1 MAPPARCSVP
11 MARVRRYPDTMAET
25 FNNASVKLTTTS
37 ATDIYQAPT
46 ANAGD
51 RAIVLSCLVANVD
64 GSAAAD
70 ITITVT
76 DGSNAVLSTLASTI
90 TVPADASLEVIANK
104 LILKQSQKIRAT
116 ASAASDL
123 EVTLSALEITV

>member
-1 MAPPARCSVP
+1 
-11 MARVRRYPDTMAET
+11 MAET

-64 GSAAAD
+64 GSAAAN

-90 TVPADASLEVIANK
+90 TVPADASLEIIANK
-104 LILKQSQKIRAT
+104 LILKQSQKMRAT
-116 ASAASDL
+116 ASVASDL
-123 EVTLSALEITV
+123 EVTLSALEITI

>member
-1 MAPPARCSVP
+1 
-11 MARVRRYPDTMAET
+11 MAEI
-25 FNNASVKLTTTS
+25 FNNASVKLTSTS

-46 ANAGD
+46 GNASD
-51 RAIVLSCLVANVD
+51 RAIILSCLVANVD
-64 GSAAAD
+64 GTAAAS

-76 DGSNAVLSTLASTI
+76 DGSNAVLSTLASTV

-116 ASAASDL
+116 ASAANDL
-123 EVTLSALEITV
+123 EVTLSALEITA

>member
-1 MAPPARCSVP
+1 
-11 MARVRRYPDTMAET
+11 MAET
-25 FNNASVKLTTTS
+25 FDNASVKLTTTS

-46 ANAGD
+46 GDAAD

-64 GSAAAD
+64 GTDSAD

-76 DGSNAVLSTLASTI
+76 DGSDAVLSTLASTI

-116 ASAASDL
+116 ASAADDL
-123 EVTLSALEITV
+123 EVTVSALEITV

>member
-1 MAPPARCSVP
+1 
-11 MARVRRYPDTMAET
+11 MAET

-46 ANAGD
+46 GNAAD

-64 GSAAAD
+64 GTNSAGV
-70 ITITVT
+70 TVTVT
-76 DGSNAVLSTLASTI
+76 DSSNNVLSTLASTI

-104 LILKQSQKIRAT
+104 LILKQSQKVRAT
-116 ASAASDL
+116 ASAANDL

>member
-1 MAPPARCSVP
+1 
-11 MARVRRYPDTMAET
+11 MAET

-46 ANAGD
+46 GNAAD
-51 RAIVLSCLVANVD
+51 RSIVLSCLVANVD
-64 GSAAAD
+64 GASSAD

-76 DGSNAVLSTLASTI
+76 DGSNVVQSTLASTI
-90 TVPADASLEVIANK
+90 PVPADASLEIIANK
-104 LILKQSQKIRAT
+104 VILKQSQKIRAT
-116 ASAASDL
+116 ASAANDL

>member
-1 MAPPARCSVP
+1 
-11 MARVRRYPDTMAET
+11 MAET

-46 ANAGD
+46 GNAAD

-64 GSAAAD
+64 GTSSAN
-70 ITITVT
+70 ITLTVT

-90 TVPADASLEVIANK
+90 AVPADASLEVVTNK
-104 LILKQSQKIRAT
+104 LILKQSQKVRAT

>member
-1 MAPPARCSVP
+1 
-11 MARVRRYPDTMAET
+11 MAET
-25 FNNASVKLTTTS
+25 FNNASVKLTSTS

-46 ANAGD
+46 GNAAD

-64 GSAAAD
+64 GTNNAD
-70 ITITVT
+70 ITITIT

-116 ASAASDL
+116 ASATSDL

>member
-1 MAPPARCSVP
+1 
-11 MARVRRYPDTMAET
+11 MAET
-25 FNNASVKLTTTS
+25 FNNASVKLTSTS
-37 ATDIYQAPT
+37 VTDIYQAPT
-46 ANAGD
+46 SNAAN

-64 GSAAAD
+64 GTNNAD
-70 ITITVT
+70 ITLTLT

-104 LILKQSQKIRAT
+104 LVLKQSQKIRAT

-123 EVTLSALEITV
+123 EVTLSALEITA

>member
-1 MAPPARCSVP
+1 
-11 MARVRRYPDTMAET
+11 MAET
-25 FNNASVKLTTTS
+25 FNNASVKLTATS

-46 ANAGD
+46 GNAAD

-64 GSAAAD
+64 GSSNAA

-76 DGSNAVLSTLASTI
+76 DGSNNVLSTLASTI

-104 LILKQSQKIRAT
+104 LILKQSQKVRAT
-116 ASAASDL
+116 ASAANDL

>member
-1 MAPPARCSVP
+1 
-11 MARVRRYPDTMAET
+11 MAET

-46 ANAGD
+46 GNAAD

-64 GSAAAD
+64 GTNNAD
-70 ITITVT
+70 VTVTVT
-76 DGSNAVLSTLASTI
+76 DGSNNVLSTLASTI
-90 TVPADASLEVIANK
+90 TVPADSSLEVIANK
-104 LILKQSQKIRAT
+104 LILKQSQKVRAT
-116 ASAASDL
+116 ASAANDL

>member
-1 MAPPARCSVP
+1 
-11 MARVRRYPDTMAET
+11 MAET

-46 ANAGD
+46 GNAAD

-64 GSAAAD
+64 GTNNAD
-70 ITITVT
+70 ITLTVT
-76 DGSNAVLSTLASTI
+76 DNSNTVLSTLASTI

-104 LILKQSQKIRAT
+104 LVLKQSQKIRAT
-116 ASAASDL
+116 ASTASDL
-123 EVTLSALEITV
+123 EVTLSALEITA

>member
-1 MAPPARCSVP
+1 
-11 MARVRRYPDTMAET
+11 MAET

-46 ANAGD
+46 GNAAD

-64 GSAAAD
+64 GSAAAG

-76 DGSNAVLSTLASTI
+76 DGSDAVLSTLASTI

>member
-1 MAPPARCSVP
+1 
-11 MARVRRYPDTMAET
+11 MAET

-46 ANAGD
+46 GNAAD

-64 GSAAAD
+64 GVSNAG

-76 DGSNAVLSTLASTI
+76 DGSNNVLSTLASTI

-104 LILKQSQKIRAT
+104 LILKQSQKVRAT
-116 ASAASDL
+116 ATAANDL
-123 EVTLSALEITV
+123 EVTLSALEITA

>member
-1 MAPPARCSVP
+1 
-11 MARVRRYPDTMAET
+11 MAET
-25 FNNASVKLTTTS
+25 FNNATVKLTSTS

-46 ANAGD
+46 GNAAD

-64 GSAAAD
+64 GTNSAD

-76 DGSNAVLSTLASTI
+76 DGSNSVLSTLASTI
-90 TVPADASLEVIANK
+90 AVPADASLEVIANK
-104 LILKQSQKIRAT
+104 VILKQSQKIRAT
-116 ASAASDL
+116 ASAANDL